1 MTLHAY
7 LFPKFIVANVYK
19 KQIIKNS
26 NPDEIS
32 LEKESNLTTR
42 PSTSIDRRLG
52 TYGWKQV
59 VSLTLIENNY
69 FQSIFILNYHKHS
82 LFIDFM
88 LFCYM
93 IVSQQEKYRFSNFSF
108 FVCHMTFPQKVNLY
122 IFPTLL
128 NCR

>member
-52 TYGWKQV
+52 TYG
-59 VSLTLIENNY
+59 
-69 FQSIFILNYHKHS
+69 
-82 LFIDFM
+82 
-88 LFCYM
+88 
-93 IVSQQEKYRFSNFSF
+93 
-108 FVCHMTFPQKVNLY
+108 
-122 IFPTLL
+122 
-128 NCR
+128 